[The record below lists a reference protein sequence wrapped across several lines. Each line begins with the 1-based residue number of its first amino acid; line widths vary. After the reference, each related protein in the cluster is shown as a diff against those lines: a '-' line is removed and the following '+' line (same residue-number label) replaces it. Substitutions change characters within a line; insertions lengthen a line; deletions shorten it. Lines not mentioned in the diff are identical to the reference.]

1 MPSNLHL
8 PFWPAHAPKH
18 LWVPE
23 THLYR
28 NVEVAAMRF
37 PRKPFIVFYD
47 TAITYRE
54 FQHETERIAGFLQQR
69 LGVKKGDRVLLYMQ
83 NSPQFMAAFYGILRA
98 DAVVVPVNPMNL
110 TQELRHYAS
119 DSGATVAFAAQ
130 ELLQRIAP
138 LLGDG
143 LQHIVV
149 ATY

>member
-1 MPSNLHL
+1 MPCDLHL

-37 PRKPFIVFYD
+37 PNKPFVIFYD

-54 FQHETERIAGFLQQR
+54 FQQESERIAGYLQQR

-83 NSPQFMAAFYGILRA
+83 NSPQLMAAFYGTPSAVKLLLESGADPMLKNAQGLTAIDFANRANRA
-98 DAVVVPVNPMNL
+98 DAA
-110 TQELRHYAS
+110 EIIA
-119 DSGATVAFAAQ
+119 AFVRAKQ
-130 ELLQRIAP
+130 P
-138 LLGDG
+138 KGKW
-143 LQHIVV
+143 
-149 ATY
+149 